1 MNFLRK
7 QMKWVMAIIVVAF
20 LLSTFLMY
28 EGRSTRRTPTRN
40 ADGTMSDYEVAQING
55 RSLMRSELERAVRN
69 YLANNYS
76 TRNLASLDM
85 PAIYQTVLDQ
95 AILDSQL
102 AKEVQEKGIT
112 VTDAE
117 ADRVMKNY
125 ADTYFPTREA
135 FYQVLAQ
142 NGLKVDDYKRTIA
155 RQIATER
162 LVREAIGTITASEDQ
177 AVEFYDTMKGLV
189 YTTPEGF
196 MIHAAQFNTSADA
209 ENFRARL
216 VNGEEWTAIL
226 SSDSFDSK
234 DVINITQQP
243 ISMPA
248 SALTSGVLSILAS
261 LDIKQPSPV
270 FSMSSDDFTVA
281 MKTEHYDTSVR
292 PYNEV
297 SGDIKALLIQQ
308 EERRRLNDYQTSL
321 RSKAQVVI
329 NDESLF
335 ARPVVSEDNTPALDY
350 DISVE
355 EVSEDLELQSSEP
368 TPDAK
373 PEESPASEPVKIESP
388 EVKPQEITE
397 PAKSE
402 DVKAPEVVSSEVKP
416 VESESVDVITPEEIK
431 SDDITPVK
439 APEVVSSE
447 VKPVEIAEPAKSE
460 SADVITPEEI
470 KSEDIT
476 PVKAPEVVSSEVK
489 PVEIAEPAKS
499 ESADITAAVENIKS
513 VDIQESVDEA
523 VKEITEKVE
532 EIIIS
537 SDKQ

>member
-28 EGRSTRRTPTRN
+28 EGRSTRRTPERN

-55 RSLMRSELERAVRN
+55 RSLMRSELERGVRN

-85 PAIYQTVLDQ
+85 PAIYKTVLDQ

-162 LVREAIGTITASEDQ
+162 LIREAIGTITASEDQ

-216 VNGEEWTAIL
+216 INGEEWTAIL

-248 SALTSGVLSILAS
+248 SALTSGALSILAS

-270 FSMSSDDFTVA
+270 FSMSSDDFTIA

-297 SGDIKALLIQQ
+297 SGDIKALLTQQ

-321 RSKAQVVI
+321 RNKAQVII

-335 ARPVVSEDNTPALDY
+335 ASPVVSEDNTPELDY
-350 DISVE
+350 DITVE

-368 TPDAK
+368 VPDAE
-373 PEESPASEPVKIESP
+373 PVESPAKDSEIISP
-388 EVKPQEITE
+388 EVKP
-397 PAKSE
+397 
-402 DVKAPEVVSSEVKP
+402 
-416 VESESVDVITPEEIK
+416 EEIAESAK
-431 SDDITPVK
+431 SDDVAPVN

-447 VKPVEIAEPAKSE
+447 VKPVEITEPAKSE
-460 SADVITPEEI
+460 SVDVITPEEI

-476 PVKAPEVVSSEVK
+476 PVEAPEVVSSEVK
-489 PVEIAEPAKS
+489 PEEVTEPAKS
-499 ESADITAAVENIKS
+499 ESADVTAIEAPAAVENIES
-513 VDIQESVDEA
+513 LDIPASTDA
-523 VKEITEKVE
+523 AIKEITEKVE

-537 SDKQ
+537 LDKQ